1 MEAHLLR
8 TLSDN
13 GETLIVEPGIVEGLG
28 LEPWQQFMHQNA
40 ANVVDDQ
47 LRASSPDS
55 DTSKNG
61 KSFVWSVA
69 VEVFEWSPSLSPPD
83 STPDG
88 EMKGDE
94 DEGFDEEFCDSE
106 DPPLR
111 NVPDIPP
118 LSLQEL
124 NGSDLQTL
132 LADSSLAD
140 SAVPPFPTT
149 TLFDD
154 IDPGVYM
161 LEAENSTH
169 SMLDSEPGKSPL
181 HSSFPVSAPS
191 SVCAGMSLMS
201 VDEWNINSCQ
211 PTLTDVH
218 SHYPPASSVG
228 GGSGYGSPVDM
239 CAPARYLLPP
249 PSPSSSPSPLS
260 STSCNYDLDV
270 FVSMCHQSS
279 DQPPIS
285 AQPAS
290 PVPQQLCQQG
300 SLCNMTFGDR
310 FLPSSPSL
318 PSNSPV
324 PCGPQLLPLTSHYST
339 PQSRPATQIKG
350 CSGGSGP
357 NSSPHGT
364 GTDGCTT
371 QTPSPTSSTPDHTP
385 NTLSSLTESSDETD
399 IPKKKPSIVRDGIV
413 NMPFYQFKKI
423 LDSPAIPEEKK
434 SDIKNIR
441 RRGKNKL
448 AAKTCRQRKMNLVLG
463 LQQEIEQLRA
473 LKLQISDRTN
483 NLQREIEAL
492 KTRCLVSQRHRQHT
506 C

>member
-13 GETLIVEPGIVEGLG
+13 GETLIVEPSVVEGLG
-28 LEPWQQFMHQNA
+28 LGSWQQFMHQNA
-40 ANVVDDQ
+40 ANVVDEQ

-55 DTSKNG
+55 DISKT
-61 KSFVWSVA
+61 
-69 VEVFEWSPSLSPPD
+69 D

-111 NVPDIPP
+111 TVPDIPP

-140 SAVPPFPTT
+140 SAVPPFPAA

-181 HSSFPVSAPS
+181 HSPFPVSAPS
-191 SVCAGMSLMS
+191 PVCAGMSLTDSAAVTMA
-201 VDEWNINSCQ
+201 VDDWNINSCQ

-228 GGSGYGSPVDM
+228 GGSGYSSPVDM
-239 CAPARYLLPP
+239 CAPAHYLLPP
-249 PSPSSSPSPLS
+249 PSPSPSPSPLS
-260 STSCNYDLDV
+260 SASYNYDLDML
-270 FVSMCHQSS
+270 VSMCHQTS

-285 AQPAS
+285 ASPA
-290 PVPQQLCQQG
+290 PQQLRQQG

-318 PSNSPV
+318 LSTSPV
-324 PCGPQLLPLTSHYST
+324 PCAPPLLPSTTHYST
-339 PQSRPATQIKG
+339 PQTRPATG

-357 NSSPHGT
+357 NSTPHGT
-364 GTDGCTT
+364 RTDGSMSCTT
-371 QTPSPTSSTPDHTP
+371 QTPSSTSSTPDHTP
-385 NTLSSLTESSDETD
+385 NTLCSTAPLTESSDETD
-399 IPKKKPSIVRDGIV
+399 IPKKKPSIGSDRIV

-423 LDSPAIPEEKK
+423 LDSPSIPEEKK

-448 AAKTCRQRKMNLVLG
+448 AAKTCRQRKMDLVLG
-463 LQQEIEQLRA
+463 LQQEVEQLRA

-492 KTRCLVSQRHRQHT
+492 KTRCLVSQHHRHHNT